1 MSIIPKDQLRKL
13 IKEYNLKDTKD
24 IQEMLKDMFG
34 DAIQEMLEAELEEDL
49 GYSKYD
55 YKNKQTTNSR
65 NGYSKKKV
73 RSNYGDTEIK
83 VPRDRDGEFEPKVVK
98 KNQSTM
104 PSIEDQVL
112 SMYAKGM
119 TTTDIEKHLESIYGI
134 DATPDLISRITDK
147 ILPLVTEWQ
156 NRPLEEV
163 YSIVFMDAIHY
174 KVRSEGRILKKA
186 AYTAIG
192 VNLEGFKE
200 VLGIWVGEAESSKF
214 WLSVLN
220 EIKNRGVKDILIISV
235 DGLKGFTEAIA
246 SAFPETEV
254 QKCII
259 HQVRAST
266 RYVSYKDIKAF
277 VADLKKIYKAVTEEV
292 ALAEL
297 DALEEKWGKK
307 YPLSIKSWKANWAE
321 LATFFKYPDELRRI
335 IYTTN
340 NVENYHRQLRKVTK
354 SKSVFPNDK
363 ALLKMLYLATMDA
376 TDRWTMRIRDWP
388 IILSQLTVYFKER
401 VSKYVI

>member
-13 IKEYNLKDTKD
+13 IKQYNLKDTND
-24 IQEMLKDMFG
+24 IQNMLKDMFG
-34 DAIQEMLEAELEEDL
+34 DAIQEMLEAELEDDL
-49 GYSKYD
+49 GYTRYD
-55 YKNKQTTNSR
+55 YKNKKTTNSR
-65 NGYSKKKV
+65 NGYSQKKV
-73 RSNYGDTEIK
+73 RSNYGDSKIK
-83 VPRDRDGEFEPKVVK
+83 VPRDRDGEFTPKVVK

-134 DATPDLISRITDK
+134 DATPELISRITDK

-163 YSIVFMDAIHY
+163 YSIVFLDAIHY
-174 KVRSEGRILKKA
+174 KVRSEGRIVSKA

-192 VNLEGFKE
+192 VNLDGFKE
-200 VLGIWVGEAESSKF
+200 VLGIWVGEAESAKF

-220 EIKNRGVKDILIISV
+220 EIQNRGVKDILIISV
-235 DGLKGFTEAIA
+235 DGLKGFSEAIA

-254 QKCII
+254 QKCIL
-259 HQVRAST
+259 HQIRAST

-277 VADLKKIYKAVTEEV
+277 TSALKKIYRAATEEL
-292 ALAEL
+292 ALSEL
-297 DALEEKWGKK
+297 DKLEDEWGKK
-307 YPLSIKSWKANWAE
+307 YPLSIKSWRTNWAE
-321 LATFFKYPDELRRI
+321 LATFFKYPKELRKI

-340 NVENYHRQLRKVTK
+340 NVESFHRQLRKVTK
-354 SKSVFPNDK
+354 SKSIFPNDK

-376 TDRWTMRIRDWP
+376 TERWTIRVRDWP
-388 IILSQLTVYFKER
+388 IILSQLTVYFEER

>member
-13 IKEYNLKDTKD
+13 IKQYNLKDTNV
-24 IQEMLKDMFG
+24 IQNMLKDMFG
-34 DAIQEMLEAELEEDL
+34 DAIQEMLEAELEDDL
-49 GYSKYD
+49 GYTRYD
-55 YKNKQTTNSR
+55 YKNKKTTNSR
-65 NGYSKKKV
+65 NGYSQKKV
-73 RSNYGDTEIK
+73 KSNYGDSKIK

-134 DATPDLISRITDK
+134 DATPELISRITDK

-156 NRPLEEV
+156 SRPLEEV
-163 YSIVFMDAIHY
+163 YSIVFLDAIHY
-174 KVRSEGRILKKA
+174 KVRSEGRIVSKA

-192 VNLEGFKE
+192 VNLDGFKE
-200 VLGIWVGEAESSKF
+200 VLGIWVGEAESAKF

-235 DGLKGFTEAIA
+235 DGLKGFSEAIA

-254 QKCII
+254 QKCIL
-259 HQVRAST
+259 HQIRAST

-277 VADLKKIYKAVTEEV
+277 TAALKKIYRAATEEL

-297 DALEEKWGKK
+297 DRLDEEWGKK
-307 YPLSIKSWKANWAE
+307 YPLSIKSWRANWAE
-321 LATFFKYPDELRRI
+321 LATFFKYPKELRKI

-340 NVENYHRQLRKVTK
+340 NVESFHRQLRKVTK

-376 TDRWTMRIRDWP
+376 TERWTMRVRDWP

>member
-49 GYSKYD
+49 GYTKYD

-65 NGYSKKKV
+65 NGYSKKKI

-83 VPRDRDGEFEPKVVK
+83 VPRDRDGEFEPRVVK
-98 KNQSTM
+98 KNQSTL

-119 TTTDIEKHLESIYGI
+119 TTTDIKKHLQSIYGI

-174 KVRSEGRILKKA
+174 KVRSEGRILSKA

-192 VNLEGFKE
+192 VNLDGIKE
-200 VLGIWVGEAESSKF
+200 VLGIWVGEAESAKF

-220 EIKNRGVKDILIISV
+220 ELKNRGIKDILIISV

-277 VADLKKIYKAVTEEV
+277 TSALKKIYRSATEEL

-297 DALEEKWGKK
+297 DKLEEEWGKK
-307 YPLSIKSWKANWAE
+307 YPLSIKSWRDNWAE
-321 LATFFKYPDELRRI
+321 LATFFKYPKELRTI

-340 NVENYHRQLRKVTK
+340 NVESYHRQLRKVTK
-354 SKSVFPNDK
+354 SKSVFPNDQ

-388 IILSQLTVYFKER
+388 VILSQLTVYFKER

>member
-13 IKEYNLKDTKD
+13 IKQYNLKDTND
-24 IQEMLKDMFG
+24 IQNMLKDMFG
-34 DAIQEMLEAELEEDL
+34 DAISEMLEAELEDDL
-49 GYSKYD
+49 GYTRYD
-55 YKNKQTTNSR
+55 YKNKKTTNSH

-73 RSNYGDTEIK
+73 RSNYGDSEIK

-134 DATPDLISRITDK
+134 DATPELISRITDK

-156 NRPLEEV
+156 SRPLEEV

-174 KVRSEGRILKKA
+174 KVRSEGRIIKKA

-200 VLGIWVGEAESSKF
+200 VLGIWVGEAESAKF
-214 WLSVLN
+214 WLSILN
-220 EIKNRGVKDILIISV
+220 ELKNRGIKDILIISV
-235 DGLKGFTEAIA
+235 DGLKGFSEAIE

-292 ALAEL
+292 ALSEL

-307 YPLSIKSWKANWAE
+307 YPLSIKSWRANWAE
-321 LATFFKYPDELRRI
+321 LATFFKYPKELRRI

-340 NVENYHRQLRKVTK
+340 NVESFHRQLRKVTK

-376 TDRWTMRIRDWP
+376 TERWTMRVRDWP
-388 IILSQLTVYFKER
+388 VILSQLTVYFEER